1 MKQVLIT
8 GGGTG
13 IGRAIAWAFAENGD
27 AVTIAGRRLEILRKA
42 AEGRKIACKQA
53 DITDEADVEALFQT
67 PYEIGRAHV

>member
-42 AEGRKIACKQA
+42 AEGRNIACRQA
-53 DITDEADVEALFQT
+53 
-67 PYEIGRAHV
+67 

>member
-42 AEGRKIACKQA
+42 AEGRKIACKKA
-53 DITDEADVEALFQT
+53 DITDERTWKRFFKHPIML
-67 PYEIGRAHV
+67 

>member
-27 AVTIAGRRLEILRKA
+27 AVTMQGGALTVLRKA
-42 AEGRKIACKQA
+42 LEGRNIACKQA
-53 DITDEADVEALFQT
+53 DITDEADVEALFKN
-67 PYEIGRAHV
+67 PMML